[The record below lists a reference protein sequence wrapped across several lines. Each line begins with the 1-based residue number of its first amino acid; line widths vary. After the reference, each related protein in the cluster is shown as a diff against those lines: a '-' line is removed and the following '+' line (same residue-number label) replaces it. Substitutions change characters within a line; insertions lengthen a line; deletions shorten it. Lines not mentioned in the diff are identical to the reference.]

1 MKGRG
6 MFVAVV
12 LTLIMVMGGGAPQM
26 IDAGPLPGGG
36 QSYEVAAAPGSARIT
51 ALAGNAFTY
60 QGYLTDGGVPA
71 NGLYDFSFSLYAD
84 PVGTQWI
91 ADALSV
97 NNAQVTNG
105 LFTVPVDLT
114 DGMYGDV
121 YFYLNGEARYLR
133 IGVRPGAS
141 SGSYTWLTPLQPLTP
156 APYALALPGMN
167 TVQND
172 TSANVLGGYSWNYAS
187 PSIVGATVGGGGH
200 EGGRNEVQGN
210 YATVGGGAS
219 NVASGEYATIPGGQS
234 NAASGDYSFAAGY
247 RAKAS
252 HNGSFVWADY
262 TAADLNST
270 TSNQFR
276 VRATN
281 GAEFYANAVSYGV
294 WLQNQSTT
302 GDGVRAYGSVSNGNS
317 YAALYA
323 YNSGSSPAVYANTSS
338 GTYSG
343 YFADPIYVNGGCVGC
358 ALVYIARNDGAKP
371 LEVGDVVGATGVED
385 PLVGSA
391 SPVLCV
397 RLAGDGLGVAGVVL
411 GRAEVSS
418 ETKDGQALESA
429 SQAAGPAAPGDY
441 LFLVVQGIAQVK
453 VDASAGPIA
462 SGARLAAAD
471 RSGHARALRS
481 RILDGMEVVE
491 GAPLVGI
498 ALEPLESGT
507 GLIPV
512 LVTLR

>member
-1 MKGRG
+1 MKGKG
-6 MFVAVV
+6 VFVAVA
-12 LTLIMVMGGGAPQM
+12 LTMILVMGGGSPQM
-26 IDAGPLPGGG
+26 IGADPLPVAG
-36 QSYEVAAAPGSARIT
+36 QGQEVMVTPGSAGIT

-84 PVGTQWI
+84 LGGTQWV

-141 SGSYTWLTPLQPLTP
+141 SGSYTGLAPLQPLTP

-172 TSANVLGGYSWNYAS
+172 ISANVLGGYSWNYAS
-187 PSIVGATVGGGGH
+187 PSIVGATIGGGGH

-219 NVASGEYATIPGGQS
+219 NVASGEYATVPGGQS
-234 NAASGDYSFAAGY
+234 NVASGDYSFAAGY

-252 HNGSFVWADY
+252 HSGSFVWADY

-270 TSNQFR
+270 TANQFR
-276 VRATN
+276 VRAN
-281 GAEFYANAVSYGV
+281 GGSEFMADNTSYGLRV
-294 WLQNQSTT
+294 E
-302 GDGVRAYGSVSNGNS
+302 
-317 YAALYA
+317 
-323 YNSGSSPAVYANTSS
+323 NSGSGDGIRGYASTSGTNWAGVYAFNYSTGPALYANTSA

-343 YFADPIYVNGGCVGC
+343 YFMDSIYVDGNCVGC
-358 ALVYIARNDGAKP
+358 TLVYLALNGGDEP
-371 LEVGDVVGATGVED
+371 LEAGDLTTAGGVEAPLAGTSAPVLRVRRAGAGDTVVGVVQSRATIATGDKE
-385 PLVGSA
+385 
-391 SPVLCV
+391 
-397 RLAGDGLGVAGVVL
+397 
-411 GRAEVSS
+411 
-418 ETKDGQALESA
+418 GQTLQSGER
-429 SQAAGPAAPGDY
+429 AAGAAAPGEY
-441 LFLVVQGIAQVK
+441 LFIVVSGLAQVK
-453 VDASAGPIA
+453 ADASEQAIA
-462 SGARLAAAD
+462 TGQRLAVAGRA
-471 RSGHARALRS
+471 GHARALRS
-481 RILDGMEVVE
+481 RILDGMEVIE

-498 ALEPLESGT
+498 ALAPLESGT

>member
-12 LTLIMVMGGGAPQM
+12 LTLIMVMGGGASQM
-26 IDAGPLPGGG
+26 IGAGPLPGGG
-36 QSYEVAAAPGSARIT
+36 QAYEVAVAPGSAGIT

-84 PVGTQWI
+84 LGGTQWV
-91 ADALSV
+91 ANALSV
-97 NNAQVTNG
+97 DNAQVTNG

-114 DGMYGDV
+114 DAMYGDV
-121 YFYLNGEARYLR
+121 YFYLNGEARYLS

-141 SGSYTWLTPLQPLTP
+141 SGSYTGLTPLQPLTP

-219 NVASGEYATIPGGQS
+219 NVASGEYATVPGGQ
-234 NAASGDYSFAAGY
+234 NNEASGDYSLAVG
-247 RAKAS
+247 RQAKAL
-252 HNGSFVWADY
+252 HTGSFVWADA
-262 TAADLNST
+262 TGADLAST
-270 TSNQFR
+270 TINQFR
-276 VRATN
+276 VRAAN
-281 GAEFYANAVSYGV
+281 GAEYLTGNASYGLRV
-294 WLQNQSTT
+294 ENSNS
-302 GDGVRAYGSVSNGNS
+302 GDGIRAYATTSGTNWASVYAFNNGT
-317 YAALYA
+317 
-323 YNSGSSPAVYANTSS
+323 GPGVYANTSG

-343 YFADPIYVNGGCVGC
+343 YFQDNIYVDGSCIGCTLVYLALNGG
-358 ALVYIARNDGAKP
+358 DEP
-371 LEVGDVVGATGVED
+371 LEAGDLAAVGGVEAPLAGTSAPVVRVRRAGAGDTVVGVVQSRTTVATGEKEGQV
-385 PLVGSA
+385 LQSA
-391 SPVLCV
+391 E
-397 RLAGDGLGVAGVVL
+397 R
-411 GRAEVSS
+411 
-418 ETKDGQALESA
+418 
-429 SQAAGPAAPGDY
+429 AAGAAAPGEY
-441 LFLVVQGIAQVK
+441 LFIVVSGLAQVK
-453 VDASAGPIA
+453 VDAGERPIA
-462 SGARLAAAD
+462 AGQRLVVAERA
-471 RSGHARALRS
+471 GHARALLS
-481 RILDGMEVVE
+481 RILDGMQVVE
-491 GAPLVGI
+491 GAPPVGI
-498 ALEPLESGT
+498 ALAPLESGT